1 MEHTTNE
8 RRLTQM
14 KIGQTSALPGTRKGI
29 LQFLSFDRLVERMT
43 HSGII
48 ILSLIVPTHLAEHSP
63 GDSV

>member
-1 MEHTTNE
+1 
-8 RRLTQM
+8 M
-14 KIGQTSALPGTRKGI
+14 KIGQTSALPGTLKGI
-29 LQFLSFDRLVERMT
+29 LQFLTLDRLVERMA